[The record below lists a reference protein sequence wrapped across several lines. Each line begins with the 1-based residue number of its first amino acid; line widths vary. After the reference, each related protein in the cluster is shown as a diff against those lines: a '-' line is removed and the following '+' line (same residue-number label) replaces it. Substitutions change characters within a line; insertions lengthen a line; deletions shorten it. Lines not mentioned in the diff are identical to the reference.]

1 MNQKLT
7 NTLLCLL
14 TFLCL
19 GCGSDEPKQ
28 TSTGLIQQINASG
41 IITDEQVKSL
51 RYAYTDHLELNGLTS
66 ITDAQAEILSKLGNG
81 TSEYILSLNG
91 LTSIT
96 DVQAEILSNEV
107 HLLSLNGLTSITDA
121 QAESLSNLWH
131 LNLNGLTSITDKQA
145 ENLSNKTRSAELNGL
160 TSITDAQ
167 AESLSKVRELYIS
180 EALQPLI
187 DKYKK
192 Q

>member
-51 RYAYTDHLELNGLTS
+51 RYASTDHLELNGLTS

-81 TSEYILSLNG
+81 TSEYI
-91 LTSIT
+91 
-96 DVQAEILSNEV
+96 
-107 HLLSLNGLTSITDA
+107 LSLNGLTSITDA

>member
-51 RYAYTDHLELNGLTS
+51 RYASTDHLELNGLTS
-66 ITDAQAEILSKLGNG
+66 ITDAQAEILSKLVNG

-96 DVQAEILSNEV
+96 DAQAGNLNRINILY
-107 HLLSLNGLTSITDA
+107 LNGLTSMTDA
-121 QAESLSNLWH
+121 QLESLSNKEY
-131 LNLNGLTSITDKQA
+131 GDYEIGIFEIPSIIRD
-145 ENLSNKTRSAELNGL
+145 
-160 TSITDAQ
+160 
-167 AESLSKVRELYIS
+167 
-180 EALQPLI
+180 
-187 DKYKK
+187 
-192 Q
+192 

>member
-14 TFLCL
+14 TLLCL

-28 TSTGLIQQINASG
+28 TSTGLIQQINAGG
-41 IITDEQVKSL
+41 I
-51 RYAYTDHLELNGLTS
+51 
-66 ITDAQAEILSKLGNG
+66 ITDAQAK
-81 TSEYILSLNG
+81 SLRY
-91 LTSIT
+91 T
-96 DVQAEILSNEV
+96 DDLE
-107 HLLSLNGLTSITDA
+107 LNGLTSITDA

-145 ENLSNKTRSAELNGL
+145 ESLSNNTSFAELNDL

-180 EALQPLI
+180 EDLQPLI
-187 DKYKK
+187 DKYNK
-192 Q
+192 